1 MSYSDALVSQLYLL
15 DYWRHN
21 SEESEFISEQ
31 LGDAISSARALQ
43 RDVVNM
49 ISQAETY
56 YVSDEIAN
64 VLVGGFGTLP
74 ATPLGD
80 IRPSSPYGWAY
91 FERPVLCPFP
101 RPSSHTG
108 GATGLWKVKGLL
120 WGPQPQGLNLCIF
133 IQHPWSS
140 HVPCSG
146 MTNVSWS
153 SSWVHAWDFTHSRA
167 GLSPGGVHFSRF
179 ADRDLSHWIS
189 KLYFSLFAFIRQTCI
204 SIQATPPSRP
214 IRRHLPPTFRAEP
227 VIRIIQLRR
236 RSPAANGRGTQPRD
250 YSCRWLV
257 RGHWRNQFY
266 PSSKNHRPRFIPAY
280 VKGPDDKPL
289 KRAAKVSLFA
299 VVR

>member
-21 SEESEFISEQ
+21 SEESEFISDQ

-56 YVSDEIAN
+56 YVSDEIAD
-64 VLVGGFGTLP
+64 VLVGGFDTLP

-91 FERPVLCPFP
+91 FERPVLCPFLGP
-101 RPSSHTG
+101 SDEPWKIKAIVWGPSSSWR
-108 GATGLWKVKGLL
+108 LDKGL
-120 WGPQPQGLNLCIF
+120 NICIF
-133 IQHPWSS
+133 LWHPRLS
-140 HVPCSG
+140 HLQCSG
-146 MTNVSWS
+146 MTAVSWES
-153 SSWVHAWDFTHSRA
+153 GWD
-167 GLSPGGVHFSRF
+167 SPWAVTEG
-179 ADRDLSHWIS
+179 ADPEYRDLSNWIS
-189 KLYFSLFAFIRQTCI
+189 KLVFSFFAFIRQECV
-204 SIQATPPSRP
+204 SIQTTQASRP
-214 IRRHLPPTFRAEP
+214 IRRHAPKAYTAEP

-236 RSPAANGRGTQPRD
+236 RGPAINGGETQSRD

-266 PSSKNHRPRFIPAY
+266 PSSKSHRPRFIPAY

-289 KRAAKVSLFA
+289 KQPAKVSLFA